1 MKEYVVS
8 ADTMDLSALRSL
20 TADLLRRIEALET
33 GTEALVAGSPEDK
46 LSMVVMSG
54 DLDRVLAAL
63 IIATGASA
71 MFEKVTMFF
80 TFWSIP
86 ALRDPNKTS
95 PPKDFMSR
103 LFSWMLPKG
112 APALKLSKM
121 NMGGMGT
128 AMLKRLM
135 KKKNVLGVQ
144 DLLRRAAESGVQI
157 CICQMSMD
165 LMGFTSAELI
175 DYPNRTLCGVA
186 TFLAEA
192 GTSKVSLFI

>member
-1 MKEYVVS
+1 MTT
-8 ADTMDLSALRSL
+8 DMMDLSALRSL
-20 TADLLRRIEALET
+20 TADLQHRVEALES
-33 GTEALVAGSPEDK
+33 GTEALVANAPEDK

-54 DLDRVLAAL
+54 DLDRIMAAL

-80 TFWSIP
+80 TFWAIP
-86 ALRDPNKTS
+86 ALRDPNKTP

-135 KKKNVLGVQ
+135 KKKNVLGIE

-165 LMGFTSAELI
+165 LMGFKSEELI
-175 DYPNRTLCGVA
+175 DYPDRTLCGVA

-192 GTSKVSLFI
+192 GSSKVSLFV

>member
-1 MKEYVVS
+1 VT
-8 ADTMDLSALRSL
+8 ADNMDLSALHSL
-20 TADLLRRIEALET
+20 ASDLQRRVEALEN
-33 GTEALVAGSPEDK
+33 GTEALVANAPEDK

-54 DLDRVLAAL
+54 DLDRILAAL

-86 ALRDPNKTS
+86 ALRDPNKS
-95 PPKDFMSR
+95 LPPKDFMSR

-128 AMLKRLM
+128 AMLRRLM
-135 KKKNVLGVQ
+135 KKKNVLGVEE
-144 DLLRRAAESGVQI
+144 LLRRAAESGVQI

-165 LMGFTSAELI
+165 LMGFKSEEMI